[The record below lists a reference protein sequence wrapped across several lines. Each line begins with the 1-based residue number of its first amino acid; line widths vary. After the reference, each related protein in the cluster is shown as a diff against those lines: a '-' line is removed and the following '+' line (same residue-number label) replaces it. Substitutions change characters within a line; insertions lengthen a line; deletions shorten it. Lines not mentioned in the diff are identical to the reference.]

1 MKLLLDTCTFV
12 WLISEYERIPS
23 STLEIL
29 RDRRHACLLS
39 AVSMWELLVKHG
51 KGKITIDSGDQTVF
65 EFLKAQAQ
73 SLELEVLGIAMRDVA
88 HVERLALLHQDPFDR
103 LLICQAIENG
113 LTLVTPD
120 PAIRRYPI
128 KTVWQ

>member
-12 WLISEYERIPS
+12 WLMSDYERIPP
-23 STLEIL
+23 STLDML

-39 AVSMWELLVKHG
+39 VVSLWELLVKHG
-51 KGKITIDSGDQTVF
+51 KGKIAITSGDRTVF
-65 EFLKAQAQ
+65 EFLMAQTR
-73 SLELEVLGIAMRDVA
+73 SLELELLDIATRDVA

-103 LLICQAIENG
+103 LLICQAIEHG
-113 LTLVTPD
+113 LPLVTPD

-128 KTVWQ
+128 RTLWQ